1 MPLPVQHSPVASIAW
16 LLQCC
21 RRKIWATPSSP
32 PPPPIRTSTPFRH
45 NPSQT
50 CSLQTSQICLHV
62 TLSVVPRP
70 LPGTLCVS
78 LPWRSSSLS
87 MAPLVPQTS
96 PHSPHRPCCV
106 SHCLVCFKTFSIRTL
121 SLSCSLCCSS
131 APWNAG
137 CGNVTVTR
145 CLDTCREQ
153 AVRLCFCGWLS
164 GNHLCSRPGLV
175 ISRVASWK
183 SLAFLS
189 LSVFYCCVSWTP
201 WCLTVLIL
209 RPMACVYSCPLS
221 SHERL

>member
-1 MPLPVQHSPVASIAW
+1 MAALRSGPRLLP
-16 LLQCC
+16 
-21 RRKIWATPSSP
+21 RP
-32 PPPPIRTSTPFRH
+32 PPSEPLHQSVTILHKHALFKQAKYVSTLH
-45 NPSQT
+45 SQL
-50 CSLQTSQICLHV
+50 CHGLCPERSVFLCLGE
-62 TLSVVPRP
+62 VVPCQWP
-70 LPGTLCVS
+70 LWFLRQALIP
-78 LPWRSSSLS
+78 
-87 MAPLVPQTS
+87 
-96 PHSPHRPCCV
+96 PHRPCCV